1 MNLNSRAKV
10 AQASACGVLAL
21 VVLLAAAPIQAAE
34 LSRDSL
40 ATLIQSGNRKDALA
54 SIRAG
59 ADVNQ
64 AQPDGTT
71 PLHWAVYHL
80 DYEILGALIAK
91 KAKVNVTNDF
101 GSTPIAEAANLGDAR
116 MVKMLLD
123 AGANPEGPNADGQTA
138 LMLAIKTGEVPVV
151 DLLIK
156 AGANVN
162 TIEKF
167 HNQTPLMWAAAAP
180 KNGGE
185 LVKMLLAK
193 GADVKPRALYSDW
206 DSQISSEPRAQYRPE
221 GGLTALLY
229 AARDGCYD
237 CTGELIAAGADP
249 NLPTPEGVTALM
261 LAIDNDHNDVA
272 KLLLERGANPNLWDW
287 WGRTALYIAI
297 DRRENV
303 RAPNLGLFGRAARG
317 GPPVQAIQASSR
329 PRVSTMDII
338 NALLA
343 ANVDVDVA
351 LNMHRP
357 SRGGNS
363 GRFVEEFYNTGCTPL
378 MRAVISDDPEIAQLL
393 LDKGAN
399 PNVVAMGLT
408 PLLIASGVGTGG
420 RGTGLA
426 ASTTAGG
433 AGNTTQMDALLKHGA
448 DINAKVTGTKTYTMR
463 ISRAPNAYE
472 GMTAL
477 QVATQTSRVDTVK
490 YLLDKGANPN
500 IVDGSGRR
508 AIDLIGVPVGP
519 GRDGQPVAA
528 PAGGRGGRGAARV
541 SPETTAEIRTL
552 LENAASKKP

>member
-1 MNLNSRAKV
+1 MKRIAFSFI
-10 AQASACGVLAL
+10 CLAAL
-21 VVLLAAAPIQAAE
+21 AAPLLAAE
-34 LSRDSL
+34 LPKDSL
-40 ATLIQSGNRKDALA
+40 ASLIQSGDRKDALA
-54 SIRAG
+54 RIRAG
-59 ADVNQ
+59 ANVNE

-71 PLHWAVYHL
+71 PVHWAVYHV
-80 DYEILGALIAK
+80 DYEVLGALLAR
-91 KAKVNVTNDF
+91 KAKVNVTNEF

-167 HNQTPLMWAAAAP
+167 HNQTPLMWAAAAQ
-180 KNGGE
+180 KNAGE

-206 DSQISSEPRAQYRPE
+206 DSQISSEPRAQYRPS

-229 AARDGCYD
+229 AVRDGCDD
-237 CTGELIAAGADP
+237 CVEELIAAGADP
-249 NLPTPEGVTALM
+249 NVPTPEGVTALM

-272 KLLLERGANPNLWDW
+272 KLLLERGANPNVWDW

-297 DRRENV
+297 DRREAV
-303 RAPNLGLFGRAARG
+303 RAPLRGFGAFGGRG
-317 GPPVQAIQASSR
+317 GRGGGGAAANRASNR
-329 PRVSTMDII
+329 PRVSSMEII

-378 MRAVISDDPEIAQLL
+378 MRAVISDDPEVAKLL
-393 LDKGAN
+393 LDKGAD
-399 PNVVAMGLT
+399 PNIVAMGLT

-433 AGNTTQMDALLKHGA
+433 AGNTELMDALLQHGA

-477 QVATQTSRVDTVK
+477 QVATQTGRADTVK
-490 YLLDKGANPN
+490 YLLAKGANPE
-500 IVDGSGRR
+500 IPDSRGRK
-508 AIDLIGVPVGP
+508 AIDLIGVALGP

-528 PAGGRGGRGAARV
+528 APAGGRGRGGAARI
-541 SPETTAEIRTL
+541 SPEAEAEIRTL
-552 LENAASKKP
+552 LENAAAKKP